1 MKRNIFFLILAH
13 LKAYFY
19 ISYVHVSYGFFS
31 SLKVCRLR
39 HYGISIEHNF
49 KGKSRCIA
57 LLCFLI
63 YLIYFDARCQNMTKP
78 SSFFMK
84 NMFSNILEIKYL
96 VFFPCGHLQY
106 PWRKFLCLEAFQ
118 PQISP
123 KLSGRDPRY
132 ECFGDERS
140 LGFSVCLSKFHWL
153 KFP

>member
-1 MKRNIFFLILAH
+1 MNIFFLILTH

-19 ISYVHVSYGFFS
+19 ISYVHVSYGFCS

-84 NMFSNILEIKYL
+84 NMFSNILEINTSNVKPNSLVLLLYEKCKY
-96 VFFPCGHLQY
+96 HY
-106 PWRKFLCLEAFQ
+106 
-118 PQISP
+118 S
-123 KLSGRDPRY
+123 
-132 ECFGDERS
+132 
-140 LGFSVCLSKFHWL
+140 
-153 KFP
+153 

>member
-1 MKRNIFFLILAH
+1 MNIFFLILAH

-19 ISYVHVSYGFFS
+19 ISYVHVSYGFCS

-84 NMFSNILEIKYL
+84 NMFGNILEINTKSQILNSFEKVYQPNTLVSFLALCRIVIKNETVHPMKCNSHQNITSNEKCKY
-96 VFFPCGHLQY
+96 HY
-106 PWRKFLCLEAFQ
+106 
-118 PQISP
+118 S
-123 KLSGRDPRY
+123 
-132 ECFGDERS
+132 
-140 LGFSVCLSKFHWL
+140 
-153 KFP
+153 